1 MADVIVKL
9 RIMPSD
15 PGVDLQK
22 MQTAVEA
29 KIKEFGASVIHSVN
43 QEPIA
48 FGLKAL
54 VFVFLINEQKSDME
68 KLETNIKTISNV
80 NSAEVIDVR
89 RAIG

>member
-9 RIMPSD
+9 RVMPTD

-22 MQTAVEA
+22 MQTACEA
-29 KIKEFGASVIHSVN
+29 KINEFGASVIHSVN

-54 VFVFLINEQKSDME
+54 VIIFLINEQKSDME